1 MEITEVR
8 VNLNRQGRVKAFVQV
23 VVDHAL
29 LIGDI
34 RVMEGKEGTLYVA
47 MPSRRLRNGSF
58 RDVVH
63 PLSSEVRR
71 QLEEAILGE
80 YERLARELGES
91 NLHPR
96 LRQTLQRLLGEEY
109 WSGEPMDEE

>member
-23 VVDHAL
+23 VVDNAL

-47 MPSRRLRNGSF
+47 MPSRRLRNGAF
-58 RDVVH
+58 KDVVH
-63 PLSSEVRR
+63 PLSTETRR

-80 YERLARELGES
+80 YQRVAQELGDPS
-91 NLHPR
+91 VHPR
-96 LRQTLQRLLGEEY
+96 LRQALQRLLGEEY
-109 WSGEPMDEE
+109 WSGESVENE

>member
-23 VVDHAL
+23 VIDNAL
-29 LIGDI
+29 LVSDI

-58 RDVVH
+58 KDVVY
-63 PLSSEVRR
+63 PLTTEVRR
-71 QLEEAILGE
+71 QLEHAVLTE
-80 YERLARELGES
+80 YERLAKELQDGS
-91 NLHPR
+91 VNPR
-96 LRQTLQRLLGEEY
+96 LRQTLQRLLAEEY
-109 WSGEPMDEE
+109 WTGQNSDEE

>member
-23 VVDHAL
+23 VIDNTL
-29 LIGDI
+29 LIGDL

-58 RDVVH
+58 KDVVH
-63 PLSSEVRR
+63 FLSTEARR
-71 QLEEAILGE
+71 QVEEAVLAE
-80 YERLARELGES
+80 YQRLAQELGDPAV
-91 NLHPR
+91 HPR
-96 LRQTLQRLLGEEY
+96 LRQTLHRLLGEEY
-109 WSGEPMDEE
+109 WSGETLEED

>member
-23 VVDHAL
+23 VIDNAL
-29 LIGDI
+29 LIGDL

-58 RDVVH
+58 KDVVH
-63 PLSSEVRR
+63 FLSTDARR
-71 QLEEAILGE
+71 QLEEAVLAE
-80 YERLARELGES
+80 YQRLAQELGDPEV
-91 NLHPR
+91 HPR
-96 LRQTLQRLLGEEY
+96 LRQTLQKLLGEAY
-109 WSGEPMDEE
+109 WSGESFDEE

>member
-8 VNLNRQGRVKAFVQV
+8 VNLNRQGRVRAFVQV
-23 VVDHAL
+23 VIDNSL

-58 RDVVH
+58 KDVVH
-63 PLSSEVRR
+63 PLSTDARR
-71 QLEEAILGE
+71 QLEDAILTE
-80 YERLARELGES
+80 YHRLAQELGDPAV
-91 NLHPR
+91 HPR

-109 WSGEPMDEE
+109 WSGESLEDE

>member
-8 VNLNRQGRVKAFVQV
+8 INLTRQGRVKAFAQV
-23 VVDHAL
+23 VIDNDL

-34 RVMEGKEGTLYVA
+34 RVMEGREGTLYVA

-58 RDVVH
+58 KDVVH
-63 PLSSEVRR
+63 PLSTQARR
-71 QLEEAILGE
+71 QLEEAILSE
-80 YERLARELGES
+80 YQRLAQELGEPGV
-91 NLHPR
+91 HPR

-109 WSGEPMDEE
+109 WTGENLDEE